1 MIMSIIK
8 AEVPSLKF
16 KTLKFKYILSVS
28 TFFKTDGSP
37 FWA

>member
-1 MIMSIIK
+1 MSIIK
-8 AEVPSLKF
+8 AEVPSLKC
-16 KTLKFKYILSVS
+16 KTLKFEYILSVS